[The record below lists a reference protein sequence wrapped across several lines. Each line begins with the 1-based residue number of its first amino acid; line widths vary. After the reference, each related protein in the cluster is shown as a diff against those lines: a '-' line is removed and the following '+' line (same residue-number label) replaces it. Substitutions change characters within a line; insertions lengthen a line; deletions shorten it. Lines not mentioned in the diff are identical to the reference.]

1 MAILL
6 HCTYRHT
13 SHLER
18 GARLIIDY
26 RSTVNRHAVCSS
38 YSTQT
43 IILPVHPW
51 HVDRVATKGVYKCR
65 LSRESR
71 VYVGPSGFA
80 MWTQMCL
87 AALYVLTVNCDEA
100 EI

>member
-13 SHLER
+13 SRLER

-51 HVDRVATKGVYKCR
+51 HVDRVATKGGGGI
-65 LSRESR
+65 LS
-71 VYVGPSGFA
+71 A
-80 MWTQMCL
+80 LWTQMCL
-87 AALYVLTVNCDEA
+87 AALYVLTMNCDEA

>member
-51 HVDRVATKGVYKCR
+51 HVDRVATKGGGGI
-65 LSRESR
+65 LS
-71 VYVGPSGFA
+71 A
-80 MWTQMCL
+80 LWTQMCL
-87 AALYVLTVNCDEA
+87 AALYVLTVNCAEA

>member
-6 HCTYRHT
+6 HCTYRQT

-18 GARLIIDY
+18 DARLIIDY
-26 RSTVNRHAVCSS
+26 RSTDNRHAVCSS

-51 HVDRVATKGVYKCR
+51 HVDRVATKGGGGI
-65 LSRESR
+65 LS
-71 VYVGPSGFA
+71 A
-80 MWTQMCL
+80 LWTQMCL

>member
-51 HVDRVATKGVYKCR
+51 HVDRVATKGGGGI
-65 LSRESR
+65 LS
-71 VYVGPSGFA
+71 A
-80 MWTQMCL
+80 LWTQMCL